1 MNWAGQIFCC
11 SLEREWWV
19 FVGVFLFVC
28 FWAGMKLGRTES
40 YGRVKFIVGLYFGL
54 TLQIGVEWLGQCY
67 VYVKFYYWTL
77 DRYSEETGLGVLD
90 KCLVHVAVLFKQS
103 VCRLYLGRGWLSL
116 NLAMNKVEEDSQSY
130 HSRAASVEM
139 GRTDAG
145 WKICSN
151 IFKLF
156 FTKFLAYDFS
166 GALKNSRYNCR
177 QWG

>member
-77 DRYSEETGLGVLD
+77 DWYSEETGLGVLD

-156 FTKFLAYDFS
+156 FYKVSCLWFFRGTEE
-166 GALKNSRYNCR
+166 
-177 QWG
+177 Q